1 MFAENL
7 KKLRKEKGLSQEEMA
22 AKLNVVDRTYGSW
35 ERNEREPDFSTLCKI
50 ADFFNVSTDYILG
63 RVPMNIEVKKE
74 TPPDLPEGMRDIQ
87 LVIPDNASP
96 EQLDAKFEQPFG
108 GLFVRNCTSRM
119 TNRKYG
125 CFPLSL
131 CVYSDAVVH
140 FGTCLSILQ
149 SGKM

>member
-22 AKLNVVDRTYGSW
+22 AKLNVVGRIYESW

-50 ADFFNVSTDYILG
+50 ADFFNLSTDYILG

-96 EQLDAKFEQPFG
+96 EQLDAKFEAA
-108 GLFVRNCTSRM
+108 VRRIVRQELHQQDDES
-119 TNRKYG
+119 
-125 CFPLSL
+125 
-131 CVYSDAVVH
+131 
-140 FGTCLSILQ
+140 
-149 SGKM
+149 

>member
-7 KKLRKEKGLSQEEMA
+7 KKLRKEKGLSQEEIA
-22 AKLNVVDRTYGSW
+22 AKLNVVGRTYGSW

-96 EQLDAKFEQPFG
+96 EAKAPHSRQFRAIWATKKPCARAAQCFKSLGSGQQL
-108 GLFVRNCTSRM
+108 
-119 TNRKYG
+119 
-125 CFPLSL
+125 
-131 CVYSDAVVH
+131 
-140 FGTCLSILQ
+140 I
-149 SGKM
+149 